1 MSKLLVC
8 QDLTFWYDQKE
19 KPVFSHISLSVSQG
33 ETVLLVGPSGCGK
46 STLAYCLAG
55 LYPEYA
61 GHMEGTVY
69 LGQPEMMPGAISG
82 PEPGEPAGRS
92 FQDARGNSTARF
104 SPSPCNS
111 TACFSPSLC
120 DSAARFSPAPCGSA
134 ARFSPALCDSA
145 ARFSSAP
152 CGSAAW
158 IPLASYGPAARA
170 RRLSILFQNPD
181 NQFCMDRVDHE
192 VMFALE
198 NRNYQG
204 DIRAR
209 TRSLLAQ
216 VGLLDVEMSPI
227 HTLSGGMKQ
236 KLALC
241 TALATEAEMLIL
253 DEPFANLDP
262 ASCSS
267 LASLLEQLNRQGMT
281 LLVVDHRPGWWRPF
295 LSRVVF
301 MEKEGN
307 LDASGMTA
315 REFEK
320 GRDAFISRGL
330 FYDEHWLEGVH
341 PPCCRTSQVQTPA
354 GSSAIVEAEDLTI
367 FHGKK
372 PFMEH
377 LSFQIP
383 RGRVTALVGACGS
396 GKTTLLHALAGIG
409 RYKGRLQVGGRAGLV
424 FQNPRFQFLAQTV
437 EEEILMTLESGNGG
451 KGRVKPEPEAGERG
465 QIRTGTEAGKKGQT
479 TSGAGSIPEPSGLSG
494 KADALLEEFGLLP
507 YKSHSPYALSQGQQR
522 RLALL
527 SMLACDCP
535 LMLLD
540 EPTYAQD
547 EQATRFILDLLK
559 RRVTQGLTVVMATH
573 DLALAAAFASR
584 IFLVDQ
590 GKIRE
595 VKARELSEGLEI
607 REPRESRESRDFREP
622 QESRDFREPREPG
635 ESRESRELQE
645 GQEPPSRITE
655 KGDSAV

>member
-8 QDLTFWYDQKE
+8 EDLTFWYDRKE
-19 KPVFSHISLSVSQG
+19 NPVFSHISLSIGQG
-33 ETVLLVGPSGCGK
+33 EAVLLMGPSGCGK

-61 GHMEGTVY
+61 GHMEGNIF
-69 LGQPEMMPGAISG
+69 LGG
-82 PEPGEPAGRS
+82 PESLSG
-92 FQDARGNSTARF
+92 TADR
-104 SPSPCNS
+104 
-111 TACFSPSLC
+111 
-120 DSAARFSPAPCGSA
+120 
-134 ARFSPALCDSA
+134 
-145 ARFSSAP
+145 
-152 CGSAAW
+152 
-158 IPLASYGPAARA
+158 IPLAAFGPGARA
-170 RRLSILFQNPD
+170 RRLSVLFQNPD

-192 VMFALE
+192 VMFTLE

-209 TRSLLAQ
+209 ARSLLAQ
-216 VGLLDVEMSPI
+216 VGLSEAEMSPI

-262 ASCSS
+262 ASCAF
-267 LASLLEQLNRQGMT
+267 LAALLERLNRQGMT

-295 LSRVVF
+295 LSRIIF
-301 MEKEGN
+301 MEKEGD

-315 REFEK
+315 QEFEA
-320 GRDAFISRGL
+320 GRDAFVSRGL

-341 PPCCRTSQVQTPA
+341 PPGDDSRISEESMVK
-354 GSSAIVEAEDLTI
+354 AENLTV

-377 LSFQIP
+377 LSFQVP

-409 RYKGRLQVGGRAGLV
+409 RHKGKLWVGGRAGLV
-424 FQNPRFQFLAQTV
+424 FQNPRFQFLARTV
-437 EEEILMTLESGNGG
+437 EEEILMTLRTTGRG
-451 KGRVKPEPEAGERG
+451 KRSAKPG
-465 QIRTGTEAGKKGQT
+465 TG
-479 TSGAGSIPEPSGLSG
+479 PSPDVSALSG

-507 YKSHSPYALSQGQQR
+507 FKMHSPYALSQGQQR

-547 EQATRFILDLLK
+547 EEATRFILDLLK
-559 RRVTQGLTVVMATH
+559 RRIVQGLTVIMATH
-573 DLALAAAFASR
+573 DLALAAAFAGR

-590 GKIRE
+590 GQIRQVE
-595 VKARELSEGLEI
+595 AGELSEGWKSF
-607 REPRESRESRDFREP
+607 SRNN
-622 QESRDFREPREPG
+622 QKG
-635 ESRESRELQE
+635 ES
-645 GQEPPSRITE
+645 
-655 KGDSAV
+655 AV

>member
-19 KPVFSHISLSVSQG
+19 NPVFSHISLSVSQG
-33 ETVLLVGPSGCGK
+33 ETVLLMGPSGCGK

-61 GHMEGTVY
+61 GHMEGTVS
-69 LGQPEMMPGAISG
+69 LGQPEMMSGAISG
-82 PEPGEPAGRS
+82 LEPGEPAISGLEPGEPAGRIP
-92 FQDARGNSTARF
+92 QDVRGG
-104 SPSPCNS
+104 S
-111 TACFSPSLC
+111 TACF
-120 DSAARFSPAPCGSA
+120 
-134 ARFSPALCDSA
+134 
-145 ARFSSAP
+145 SAP

-267 LASLLEQLNRQGMT
+267 LASLLERLNRQGMT

-301 MEKEGN
+301 MEKEGD

-315 REFEK
+315 QEFEK
-320 GRDAFISRGL
+320 GRDAFVSRGL
-330 FYDEHWLEGVH
+330 FYDENWLEGIH

-354 GSSAIVEAEDLTI
+354 GSSAMVEAEDLTI

-437 EEEILMTLESGNGG
+437 EEEILMTLETGNGG

-465 QIRTGTEAGKKGQT
+465 QIKIQAKAGKKRQT
-479 TSGAGSIPEPSGLSG
+479 TSGADSIPETSGLSG

-507 YKSHSPYALSQGQQR
+507 YKKHSPYALSQGQQR

-559 RRVTQGLTVVMATH
+559 RRVAQGLTVVMATH

-590 GKIRE
+590 GRIRE
-595 VKARELSEGLEI
+595 VEARELLEGREPSEPGEGQRLRTPREP
-607 REPRESRESRDFREP
+607 REPRESREPREP
-622 QESRDFREPREPG
+622 QEPQAPWKPREI
-635 ESRESRELQE
+635 
-645 GQEPPSRITE
+645 PSQITQ